1 MDMRCGG
8 EGSGRSLK
16 LAEPDRPLRK
26 GPDAANDSRRVPA
39 GRERLLGRRMEGIDS
54 SLGLR
59 LAHGE
64 GERGLSGGGKDW
76 ESGATEERGQAHQEG
91 LSGEGKRA
99 G

>member
-54 SLGLR
+54 SLGFR
-59 LAHGE
+59 LAHE
-64 GERGLSGGGKDW
+64 GGK
-76 ESGATEERGQAHQEG
+76 GAFRLAPGRREVRGA
-91 LSGEGKRA
+91 SVTISARKR
-99 G
+99 